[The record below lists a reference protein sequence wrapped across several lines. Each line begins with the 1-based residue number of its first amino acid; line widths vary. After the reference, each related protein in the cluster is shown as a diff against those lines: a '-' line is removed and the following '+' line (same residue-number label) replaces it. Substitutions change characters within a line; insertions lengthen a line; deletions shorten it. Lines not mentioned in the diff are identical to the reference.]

1 MSTFTPINESKSLIS
16 LKKVSESTV
25 SSTRKNGK
33 KTQSTSIITQNS
45 PHQRNNRIPLL
56 TFSTLSNQRNTTL
69 STTFYQSTFT
79 IPRLDLKI
87 KQANE
92 NKKMKTMMKNEKN
105 IKEIQARHEKLMQ
118 YKLKLK
124 ASKEEQKENQH
135 RLDQMRKLKLK
146 IFNILSRDTHSV
158 CDDFQRKV
166 NAFNIKL
173 FEFLGGNFMKNQAL
187 KYNATFRFDKNEHGE
202 SHNRKKMIIDIDNL
216 KQKSFLPDTI
226 LNQELTAD
234 EKKLILLDPNYF
246 IKNNTYKQSKLLK
259 IMPLSARLSI
269 EEKPETKVVSE
280 PSTARDFKRFQTFK
294 DDLMKEKEKENKRK
308 KKIIIAS
315 NTESK
320 INEIDSMLHRSV
332 YVNKTEQFK
341 TKRNIKPSEYYE
353 KVIKDMNYKTH
364 TSFAKLQN
372 NIYFVP
378 NKKDEADSKRVIQKK
393 ISNIGVDYEKILMR
407 FRRKNQRKRA
417 STKDNDEM
425 KGVDMNMVFSM
436 NNLNHEEKEFVD
448 RYNKIIKDEFLKKE
462 PSKNNSTINV
472 SLIKQRKDTLDIND
486 TFL

>member
-1 MSTFTPINESKSLIS
+1 
-16 LKKVSESTV
+16 
-25 SSTRKNGK
+25 
-33 KTQSTSIITQNS
+33 
-45 PHQRNNRIPLL
+45 
-56 TFSTLSNQRNTTL
+56 
-69 STTFYQSTFT
+69 
-79 IPRLDLKI
+79 
-87 KQANE
+87 
-92 NKKMKTMMKNEKN
+92 
-105 IKEIQARHEKLMQ
+105 MQ

-320 INEIDSMLHRSV
+320 INEIDSMLHRTV
-332 YVNKTEQFK
+332 YVNKTEKFK

-378 NKKDEADSKRVIQKK
+378 NKKDEADSKRAIQKK

>member
-1 MSTFTPINESKSLIS
+1 
-16 LKKVSESTV
+16 
-25 SSTRKNGK
+25 
-33 KTQSTSIITQNS
+33 
-45 PHQRNNRIPLL
+45 
-56 TFSTLSNQRNTTL
+56 
-69 STTFYQSTFT
+69 
-79 IPRLDLKI
+79 
-87 KQANE
+87 
-92 NKKMKTMMKNEKN
+92 
-105 IKEIQARHEKLMQ
+105 
-118 YKLKLK
+118 
-124 ASKEEQKENQH
+124 
-135 RLDQMRKLKLK
+135 
-146 IFNILSRDTHSV
+146 
-158 CDDFQRKV
+158 
-166 NAFNIKL
+166 
-173 FEFLGGNFMKNQAL
+173 
-187 KYNATFRFDKNEHGE
+187 
-202 SHNRKKMIIDIDNL
+202 
-216 KQKSFLPDTI
+216 
-226 LNQELTAD
+226 
-234 EKKLILLDPNYF
+234 
-246 IKNNTYKQSKLLK
+246 
-259 IMPLSARLSI
+259 
-269 EEKPETKVVSE
+269 
-280 PSTARDFKRFQTFK
+280 
-294 DDLMKEKEKENKRK
+294 MKEKEKENKRK

-320 INEIDSMLHRSV
+320 INEIDSMLHRTV
-332 YVNKTEQFK
+332 YVNKTEKFK

>member
-294 DDLMKEKEKENKRK
+294 DDLMKEKEK
-308 KKIIIAS
+308 
-315 NTESK
+315 
-320 INEIDSMLHRSV
+320 
-332 YVNKTEQFK
+332 
-341 TKRNIKPSEYYE
+341 
-353 KVIKDMNYKTH
+353 
-364 TSFAKLQN
+364 
-372 NIYFVP
+372 
-378 NKKDEADSKRVIQKK
+378 
-393 ISNIGVDYEKILMR
+393 
-407 FRRKNQRKRA
+407 
-417 STKDNDEM
+417 
-425 KGVDMNMVFSM
+425 
-436 NNLNHEEKEFVD
+436 
-448 RYNKIIKDEFLKKE
+448 
-462 PSKNNSTINV
+462 
-472 SLIKQRKDTLDIND
+472 
-486 TFL
+486 